1 MSGTMRERP
10 PGSGTWELRAYVGR
24 DAESG
29 KPRQVSRTFKG
40 GKRQARRALDELV
53 ADVAGGRVRA
63 ITSWTFGQ
71 LLDEWMARY
80 VERHRAKATIETYRV
95 HVEAYI
101 RPRLGTVP
109 LKKLDAYK
117 LDRYFQDL
125 EAAGLSPATVKLDHA
140 IISGALTQG
149 VDWGWIPTNPARR
162 ARVREVKK
170 VEAPGL
176 TVDQLR
182 DLYAAAA
189 AEDADMAM
197 VIALAALTG
206 CRRGELCGLRWSD
219 VDWDRQCLKVER
231 AWVPITG
238 GQHLTGTKSGK
249 ARTVF
254 VGLEGIGLLE
264 RYWDSK
270 LELLGQ
276 EPLADGWLLS
286 YDDGETPM
294 RAKALTDYVS
304 TLSKRLKIPAHFH
317 SLRHFAATELVHA
330 GVDLPTAAGH
340 LGHSPG
346 VMAAV
351 YLHST
356 DDRGAKAGALLGS
369 VVGRALKSGAA
380 KGAAHSG

>member
-24 DAESG
+24 DPETG
-29 KPRQVSRTFKG
+29 KPRQVSRTFRG

-53 ADVAGGRVRA
+53 ADVAAGRAKTTTAR
-63 ITSWTFGQ
+63 SFGQ
-71 LLDEWMARY
+71 LLDEWMSRY

-101 RPRLGTVP
+101 RSRLGTVP
-109 LKKLDAYK
+109 LGKLDAYK
-117 LDRYFQDL
+117 LDRYFQEL
-125 EAAGLSPATVKLDHA
+125 EATGLSPATVKLDHA
-140 IISGALTQG
+140 IISGALSQG
-149 VDWGWIPTNPARR
+149 VDWGWIPANPARR

-170 VEAPGL
+170 VDDPGL
-176 TVDQLR
+176 TVAQLR
-182 DLYAAAA
+182 ELYLAAADD
-189 AEDADMAM
+189 DADMAM

-219 VDWDRQCLKVER
+219 VDWDRQCLRVER
-231 AWVPITG
+231 AWVPSAG

-254 VGLEGIGLLE
+254 VGVEGIALLE

-270 LELLGQ
+270 VKLLGQ
-276 EPLADGWLLS
+276 DPKEDGWLLS
-286 YDDGETPM
+286 LDGGETPM
-294 RAKALTDYVS
+294 RARALTSYVAS
-304 TLSKRLKIPAHFH
+304 LSKRLEIPVHFH

-346 VMAAV
+346 VMASV

-356 DDRGAKAGALLGS
+356 DERGAKAGALLGS
-369 VVGRALKSGAA
+369 VVGKALAQKSRQRA
-380 KGAAHSG
+380 